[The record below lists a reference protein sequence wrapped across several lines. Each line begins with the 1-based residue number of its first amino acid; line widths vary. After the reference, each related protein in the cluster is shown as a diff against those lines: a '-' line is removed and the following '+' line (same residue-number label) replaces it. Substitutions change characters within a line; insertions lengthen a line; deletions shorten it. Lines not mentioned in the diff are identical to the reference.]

1 MQPIADDAPLP
12 RVWPDFVE
20 VGLIAAAVM
29 TTVEMVLLGSASL
42 GLLYVVASLLGAV
55 GLFIGLTIEGL
66 EWVVRRRGFRGM
78 RAASVRALGTLLIS
92 VPIARTLFDGSFA
105 STLPGASWAPLWL
118 PLLGVAATTV
128 ALHYAG
134 VSGSS
139 PRRHRVVFGGSLAA
153 AAFLTELVNR
163 NVKSSELPDLHTG
176 LVMVT
181 MVGLVLSLR
190 CLVEPVPASPRTR
203 RVRLVLIGFTL
214 VGATLALKFG
224 LRDADDRWTIA
235 TNGTHARL
243 MVRAARGLVDMDGD
257 GFSSALGG
265 ADCDD
270 GDPSRHP
277 AAVEIPGNDIDEN
290 CDGYAAADD
299 PNAQAREEA
308 RADLE
313 TWMKTDGVRNFLDTT
328 RKHDV
333 ILIAVDAL
341 RADMLAPTEQNQGQ
355 FPNLTGLAAQSVRF
369 DLAFSPAAGTDL
381 SMSTILT
388 GRINP
393 FSGIDQTL
401 AEAMKAS
408 GRTTHGVIPSE
419 VLRYAGKT
427 LLTRGLD
434 DHDRLV
440 NDRFEKDVGNY
451 STSARATELA
461 LRWVDE
467 TADDSPGFLWVHYF
481 DVHEHAQ
488 LDRAKLRRGT
498 GVEKLDTTQDR
509 YRASVQLVDI
519 AVGELIDGLRERGR
533 LDHTIIALVSDHGES
548 LGEDERLPQNHG
560 LFVYN
565 PLVHV
570 PFAIRIPG
578 VAPRSSKVPVSLLDV
593 GPTLAQ
599 LSGAQLPD
607 VDGTSL
613 LAQLMPDA
621 PPELRDSGRPVVL
634 NESEQRGIVVWP
646 YKLMQRP
653 GDNLTELYDLDADFA
668 ETKNLAAADPQ
679 RVGELLSVY
688 YAYPSV
694 ELDRTRRGRRARER
708 AAEAPGE
715 NTGD

>member
-1 MQPIADDAPLP
+1 MQPIADDTPLQS
-12 RVWPDFVE
+12 VWPDFVE
-20 VGLIAAAVM
+20 AGLIAAAVL
-29 TTVEMVLLGSASL
+29 TVVEMVLLGSASL
-42 GLLYVVASLLGAV
+42 GLLYVVASLLALV
-55 GLFIGLTIEGL
+55 GLAIGLTIEGL
-66 EWVVRRRGFRGM
+66 EWVVRRRGFSGL
-78 RAASVRALGTLLIS
+78 RAASIRALGTLLIS

-105 STLPGASWAPLWL
+105 STLPGAAWAPLWL
-118 PLLGVAATTV
+118 PLVGVAVTTV
-128 ALHYAG
+128 VLHHAD
-134 VSGSS
+134 VTASS
-139 PRRHRVVFGGSLAA
+139 PRRRRAAIGTGLAA
-153 AAFLTELVNR
+153 AAVLTELVNR

-176 LVMVT
+176 LVVVT
-181 MVGLVLSLR
+181 MVGLVLALR
-190 CLVEPVPASPRTR
+190 CLVKPVRASARTR
-203 RVRLVLIGFTL
+203 RARLLLIGFTL
-214 VGATLALKFG
+214 LGGTLALKFG
-224 LRDADDRWTIA
+224 LRDADDRWKIA

-243 MVRAARGLVDMDGD
+243 LVRAARGLVDMDGD
-257 GFSSALGG
+257 GYSAALGG

-270 GDPSRHP
+270 RDAARHP
-277 AAVEIPGNDIDEN
+277 AAAEVPGNDVDEN
-290 CDGYAAADD
+290 CDGFAASED
-299 PNAQAREEA
+299 PNAQVREEA

-313 TWMKTDGVRNFLDTT
+313 TWMKTEGVRVFLDET

-341 RADMLAPTEQNQGQ
+341 RADMLAPTTANQQQ
-355 FPNLTGLAAQSVRF
+355 FPNLTGLLEESVRF

-393 FSGIDQTL
+393 FSGVDQTL

-408 GRTTHGVIPSE
+408 GRTTHAVIPSE

-434 DHDRLV
+434 DHDRLI
-440 NDRFEKDVGNY
+440 NDLYEKDVGNY

-461 LRWVDE
+461 LRWIDE
-467 TADDSPGFLWVHYF
+467 TQGDAPGFLWVHYF
-481 DVHEHAQ
+481 DVHEHGQ

-498 GVEKLDTTQDR
+498 GVEKLDTTRDR

-533 LDHTIIALVSDHGES
+533 LDRTIIALVSDHGES

-570 PFAIRIPG
+570 PLAVRIPG
-578 VAPRSSKVPVSLLDV
+578 VAPRVSTVPVSLLDI

-599 LSGAQLPD
+599 LCGAQLPG

-621 PPELRDSGRPVVL
+621 PPELRDTGRPVVL
-634 NESEQRGIVVWP
+634 NESEQRGVVVWP

-653 GDNLTELYDLDADFA
+653 GDNLTELYDLGADFA

-679 RVGELLSVY
+679 RVGEMLSVY

-715 NTGD
+715 NAGD